1 MTLSHTRLHSIAG
14 GAAEADLALAT
25 IFDDNGEPFI
35 EDLRGLAGEQNKTR
49 EVIGEW
55 LVQIEKL
62 TLDDPFLLV
71 EAYQLYRDRFDSS
84 WEATDMLGHDIAIE
98 ALRYGAAFREREWL
112 NEDMIDALEWWI
124 KDTLQGL
131 ESHYWEDPHTGEMD
145 FEIR

>member
-14 GAAEADLALAT
+14 GAAEADLALAC
-25 IFDDNGEPFI
+25 INDRHGEPFI
-35 EDLRGLAGEQNKTR
+35 EDLRGLADEQNKTR

-71 EAYQLYRDRFDSS
+71 EVFKTYEDNALYTY
-84 WEATDMLGHDIAIE
+84 EASEWFGHDIAIQ
-98 ALRYGAAFREREWL
+98 ALRYGSPFRDREWL
-112 NEDMIDALEWWI
+112 NEDLVFEIELWI
-124 KDTLQGL
+124 GRTLQRLG
-131 ESHYWEDPHTGEMD
+131 SSYWEDPYTGEMD